1 MKSTD
6 TNHGTLSL
14 MRAMRNDFSYP
25 GYQGKLIR
33 MEPRPS
39 GVDQFIL
46 SKGIIINY
54 LNCTAI
60 CRVLSCPDRQNAV
73 HLVLRMEATMASVKR
88 AERLEVRTT
97 SAQKRLIERAAEL
110 RGTSVTDFVVS
121 NIQAAAAE
129 TIREFESLFLRD
141 EAREVFV
148 KALLNPPEPN
158 EALKAA
164 AARHKQ
170 MVL

>member
-1 MKSTD
+1 
-6 TNHGTLSL
+6 
-14 MRAMRNDFSYP
+14 
-25 GYQGKLIR
+25 
-33 MEPRPS
+33 
-39 GVDQFIL
+39 
-46 SKGIIINY
+46 
-54 LNCTAI
+54 
-60 CRVLSCPDRQNAV
+60 
-73 HLVLRMEATMASVKR
+73 MAPAQR
-88 AERLEVRTT
+88 TERLEVRTT

-148 KALLNPPEPN
+148 NALLNPSEPT

-164 AARHKQ
+164 AARHKH
-170 MVL
+170 MGL

>member
-1 MKSTD
+1 MA
-6 TNHGTLSL
+6 LVQ
-14 MRAMRNDFSYP
+14 R
-25 GYQGKLIR
+25 
-33 MEPRPS
+33 S
-39 GVDQFIL
+39 G
-46 SKGIIINY
+46 
-54 LNCTAI
+54 
-60 CRVLSCPDRQNAV
+60 
-73 HLVLRMEATMASVKR
+73 
-88 AERLEVRTT
+88 RLEVRIT

-110 RGTSVTDFVVS
+110 RGTSVTAFVVS

-148 KALLNPPEPN
+148 KALLNPPQPN

-170 MVL
+170 MGL

>member
-1 MKSTD
+1 MVNRRHIMSQ
-6 TNHGTLSL
+6 TL
-14 MRAMRNDFSYP
+14 RAP
-25 GYQGKLIR
+25 IR
-33 MEPRPS
+33 P
-39 GVDQFIL
+39 
-46 SKGIIINY
+46 
-54 LNCTAI
+54 
-60 CRVLSCPDRQNAV
+60 
-73 HLVLRMEATMASVKR
+73 
-88 AERLEVRTT
+88 ERLEARVT

-148 KALLNPPEPN
+148 KALLNPPQPN

>member
-1 MKSTD
+1 
-6 TNHGTLSL
+6 
-14 MRAMRNDFSYP
+14 
-25 GYQGKLIR
+25 
-33 MEPRPS
+33 
-39 GVDQFIL
+39 
-46 SKGIIINY
+46 
-54 LNCTAI
+54 
-60 CRVLSCPDRQNAV
+60 
-73 HLVLRMEATMASVKR
+73 MASVQR

-110 RGTSVTDFVVS
+110 RGTSVTDFVLS

-148 KALLNPPEPN
+148 KALLNPAQPN
-158 EALKAA
+158 EALTAA

-170 MVL
+170 MGL

>member
-1 MKSTD
+1 M
-6 TNHGTLSL
+6 
-14 MRAMRNDFSYP
+14 A
-25 GYQGKLIR
+25 
-33 MEPRPS
+33 
-39 GVDQFIL
+39 
-46 SKGIIINY
+46 
-54 LNCTAI
+54 
-60 CRVLSCPDRQNAV
+60 
-73 HLVLRMEATMASVKR
+73 LVQR

-148 KALLNPPEPN
+148 QALLNPPEPN
-158 EALKAA
+158 EALKVA
-164 AARHKQ
+164 AARHKE
-170 MVL
+170 MGL